1 MGLTSPDPAGLF
13 VRDRT
18 ETSRRLCDGWPMTT
32 TLRSDF
38 DEFLFASIGE
48 DASGAPVSML
58 TVLARLDV
66 DAWEEAAN
74 LAQMPRESATQR
86 LTSLL
91 ASMPNS
97 PAPVESAT
105 IATRLVALL
114 HRKPQPQ
121 ARAAA
126 AIPPD
131 DLPMRARRLNP
142 AIYYMIGLITV
153 VALIFIVVWK
163 WAAAN
168 P

>member
-1 MGLTSPDPAGLF
+1 
-13 VRDRT
+13 
-18 ETSRRLCDGWPMTT
+18 MTT
-32 TLRSDF
+32 ILRSDF

-74 LAQMPRESATQR
+74 LAQMPRDSATQR
-86 LTSLL
+86 LASLL
-91 ASMPNS
+91 ESMPNR
-97 PAPVESAT
+97 PAPAESAT

-114 HRKPQPQ
+114 HRKPKPA

-126 AIPPD
+126 TLPPSD
-131 DLPMRARRLNP
+131 PPLRVPQRNP
-142 AIYYMIGLITV
+142 AVYYLIGLIAV
-153 VALIFIVVWK
+153 SALIFIVVWK

-168 P
+168 PPQPTAPVTAVHADG